1 MHGVTRRAT
10 HIGGGWLQFRCSY
23 CRLEP
28 DRRPSKWGA
37 IHMVLSGLAVILGT
51 DRLLERT
58 MLCAAVKPT
67 SDMLREGHE
76 QPGDGKKLEPL
87 TGIARLIRRRR
98 AF

>member
-1 MHGVTRRAT
+1 
-10 HIGGGWLQFRCSY
+10 
-23 CRLEP
+23 
-28 DRRPSKWGA
+28 
-37 IHMVLSGLAVILGT
+37 
-51 DRLLERT
+51 

-67 SDMLREGHE
+67 GDMLREGHE